1 MWIMHHDFLF
11 LNYLWFT
18 SQETEIRRN
27 DKSFV
32 CPSFKRNSQFFSI
45 TSIIS
50 SLSLS
55 NPPVNHIKK
64 IHSTFTY
71 DWNEA
76 IPDTLEKDAFGR
88 CFSGS
93 GPTERPLGY
102 IFNHCAWVCFATLTI
117 LLFVCHLD
125 DS

>member
-76 IPDTLEKDAFGR
+76 IPDTLEKRCFWKMFLWIRTNRKAFGLHFQSL
-88 CFSGS
+88 CMGLFC
-93 GPTERPLGY
+93 Y
-102 IFNHCAWVCFATLTI
+102 IDDPAVCVSLR
-117 LLFVCHLD
+117 
-125 DS
+125 